1 MKRLLI
7 AIAAMCM
14 VASCSKDGTDD
25 FTPQT
30 VKEFVTL
37 GTDITG
43 TPAYIIE
50 DTGNTYQIT
59 EAHYTPE
66 LAPNSQ
72 YRVVLEYEI
81 TSRPS
86 NDNPGQAESYAF
98 NSVFVSPVVPLG
110 QFLESIRQDP
120 VKVTRI
126 WQRGRYINMEL
137 GIKAKDRQHRFLY
150 LERQH
155 GFKDGTSELALYHDA
170 NNDTPAFTQT
180 AYLSV
185 PLDNTVTRYSPD
197 SVAITINTY
206 DGMQRFVYYI
216 GDMEE

>member
-1 MKRLLI
+1 MAHAADDLLREVVFH
-7 AIAAMCM
+7 AAAACQL
-14 VASCSKDGTDD
+14 DYG
-25 FTPQT
+25 
-30 VKEFVTL
+30 
-37 GTDITG
+37 
-43 TPAYIIE
+43 
-50 DTGNTYQIT
+50 
-59 EAHYTPE
+59 
-66 LAPNSQ
+66 
-72 YRVVLEYEI
+72 R
-81 TSRPS
+81 
-86 NDNPGQAESYAF
+86 AE
-98 NSVFVSPVVPLG
+98 PLG